1 MKAASLFV
9 VLALAKA
16 AALWGHTIP
25 ASWWSPIAYLWQDAA
40 IALAFAAAESIL
52 SSRPRLLWAIYGL
65 LTLCA
70 AMTVLWCVLSSPLTW
85 AMWRAARGPLADS
98 IWFYATPASI
108 AAVLLLVAA
117 AGIVPLLVHR
127 IPSRF
132 VVGPLMACVA
142 LGPAAAARVDTIG
155 LERNAWTALVS
166 TAMPH
171 LSARTPHD
179 WQRTGFAPVA
189 NENFD
194 AFRAV
199 AAGRNIILVS
209 LESTA
214 AQYSACTG
222 RSRM

>member
-25 ASWWSPIAYLWQDAA
+25 PSWWSPVAYLWQDAA
-40 IALAFAAAESIL
+40 IALAFAAAEPIL
-52 SSRPRLLWAIYGL
+52 SSRPRLLWTIYAV
-65 LTLCA
+65 LTLYG
-70 AMTVLWCVLSSPLTW
+70 AMTVPVVRVLSSPLTW

-98 IWFYATPASI
+98 IWYYATPGSI

-142 LGPAAAARVDTIG
+142 LGPAAASRVDTIG

-171 LSARTPHD
+171 LPALTSHD
-179 WQRTGFAPVA
+179 WQRTGFALSP
-189 NENFD
+189 
-194 AFRAV
+194 RA
-199 AAGRNIILVS
+199 ATSSWSAWNRPRR
-209 LESTA
+209 ST
-214 AQYSACTG
+214 SACTG